1 MTTFND
7 LIKALISC
15 IETGKTCLLVLL
27 FASITACGGGGGG
40 DESSAPA
47 ATTGTVTP
55 PPTTTPPTTTP
66 TPDPDPDPI
75 PDPTSL
81 DDLIVAADNAMQAVF
96 QLMISIDINSSKR
109 AYFSLC
115 DDYSGNNMN
124 YEVNFESCRYRGS
137 LIDGQLDA
145 DIKVANHNG
154 QMLAVLWF
162 YDGSAPSYQL
172 WQYDP
177 ELDQQQLT
185 VN

>member
-40 DESSAPA
+40 DEGSEPA
-47 ATTGTVTP
+47 AATGAVTP
-55 PPTTTPPTTTP
+55 TTTTPPTTTP
-66 TPDPDPDPI
+66 TPDPDPEPA
-75 PDPTSL
+75 PEPTSL
-81 DDLIVAADNAMQAVF
+81 DDLVVAADNAMQAVF
-96 QLMISIDINSSKR
+96 QLMISIDINSNKR

-115 DDYSGNNMN
+115 DDYSVSNMS
-124 YEVNFESCRYRGS
+124 YEVNFESCRYRGP
-137 LIDGQLDA
+137 LIDGQLNA

-162 YDGSAPSYQL
+162 YDGSEPSYQL
-172 WQYDP
+172 WQYDA
-177 ELDQQQLT
+177 ELEQQQLT
-185 VN
+185 LN